1 VTRHA
6 YDIWT
11 IRFRVPA
18 GRHSGRTFAAF
29 LKALGRR
36 WGIKAERIV
45 EASEEPAPDV
55 GTPQRATGAIPD
67 PLAETNR

>member
-6 YDIWT
+6 YDVWT

-36 WGIKAERIV
+36 WGIVAERIV
-45 EASEEPAPDV
+45 EASASEAEAGKKGKGEAEE
-55 GTPQRATGAIPD
+55 
-67 PLAETNR
+67 